1 MWDILSIQV
10 QTIHPR
16 TVATGRSLL
25 PRGFLRVPPH
35 PLGFCLNLDFQD
47 FVIFRISVLCG
58 LMLFTRKPKRTQK
71 YLDVGNPLHL
81 VILYFLVQT
90 IHPRTVATG
99 RSLLPRGFL
108 RVPPHPLGFCLNLD
122 FQDFVIFRIS
132 VLCGLMLFT
141 RKPKRTQ
148 KYLDVG
154 NPLHLVILYF
164 LVQTIHPRTVA
175 TGRSLLPRGL
185 LRVPPHPLGFCLNLD
200 FQDFVIFR
208 ISVLCGLMLFT
219 RKPKRTQKYL
229 DVGNPL
235 HLVILSIQVQTI
247 HPRTVA
253 TGRSLLPRGL
263 LRVPPH
269 PLGFCLNQDFQD
281 FVIFRISVL
290 CGLMLFTRKPKRTQ
304 KYLDVGNPL
313 HLVILSIQVQT
324 IHPRTV
330 ATGRSLLPRGFLR
343 VPPHPLGFCLNLD
356 FQDFVIFRISV
367 LCGLMLFTRKPKRT
381 QKIPGCG
388 KSSPSGNPVLPGS
401 DNTPVDSRDREVA
414 PTKRASPRPPHPL
427 GFCLNLDFQDFVIFR
442 ISVLCG
448 LMLFTRKPKPTQKY
462 LDVGN
467 LVHPGSDNTPAD
479 SRDRE
484 VAPTKRVSP
493 RASASSGILS
503 EPGFSGFTDYQD
515 FSHLCF
521 LVCVILTF
529 G

>member
-1 MWDILSIQV
+1 MYDASCGWGFQPRSSKPMQCPLCFCLNQDFQDLRILRISVLCGLMLFTRKPKRTQKYLDVGNLVHLVILYIQV

-25 PRGFLRVPPH
+25 PRGLLRVPPR
-35 PLGFCLNLDFQD
+35 PLCFCLNQDFQD

-71 YLDVGNPLHL
+71 YLDVGNLVHL
-81 VILYFLVQT
+81 VILYIQ
-90 IHPRTVATG
+90 
-99 RSLLPRGFL
+99 
-108 RVPPHPLGFCLNLD
+108 
-122 FQDFVIFRIS
+122 
-132 VLCGLMLFT
+132 
-141 RKPKRTQ
+141 
-148 KYLDVG
+148 
-154 NPLHLVILYF
+154 
-164 LVQTIHPRTVA
+164 VQTIHPRTVA

-185 LRVPPHPLGFCLNLD
+185 LRVPPRPLCFCLNQD

-263 LRVPPH
+263 LRVPPR
-269 PLGFCLNQDFQD
+269 PLCFCLNQDFQD
-281 FVIFRISVL
+281 LRIFRISVL

-304 KYLDVGNPL
+304 KYLDVGNPI
-313 HLVILSIQVQT
+313 HLVILYILVQT

-343 VPPHPLGFCLNLD
+343 VPPHPLGFCLNQD
-356 FQDFVIFRISV
+356 FQDLRIFRISV

-381 QKIPGCG
+381 QK
-388 KSSPSGNPVLPGS
+388 
-401 DNTPVDSRDREVA
+401 
-414 PTKRASPRPPHPL
+414 
-427 GFCLNLDFQDFVIFR
+427 
-442 ISVLCG
+442 
-448 LMLFTRKPKPTQKY
+448 Y

-467 LVHPGSDNTPAD
+467 P
-479 SRDRE
+479 
-484 VAPTKRVSP
+484 
-493 RASASSGILS
+493 I
-503 EPGFSGFTDYQD
+503 
-515 FSHLCF
+515 HL
-521 LVCVILTF
+521 VILYILVQTIHPRTVATGRSLLPRGLLRVPPRPLRF
-529 G
+529 